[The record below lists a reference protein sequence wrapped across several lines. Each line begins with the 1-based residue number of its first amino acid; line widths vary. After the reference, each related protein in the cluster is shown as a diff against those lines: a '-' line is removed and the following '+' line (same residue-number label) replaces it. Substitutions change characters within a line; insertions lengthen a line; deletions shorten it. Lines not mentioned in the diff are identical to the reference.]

1 MTVSVMCELFC
12 GSFLL
17 FRLSPLNL
25 CGKCCYVDKKEELA
39 EEKEAR
45 HFLFMVVTQHKIGN

>member
-1 MTVSVMCELFC
+1 MTISVMCELFC

-17 FRLSPLNL
+17 LKLSPLNL

-39 EEKEAR
+39 KEKEAR
-45 HFLFMVVTQHKIGN
+45 HFLLIRGHSA

>member
-1 MTVSVMCELFC
+1 MTVNVMCGLFC

-17 FRLSPLNL
+17 LKLSPLNL

-39 EEKEAR
+39 KEKEAR
-45 HFLFMVVTQHKIGN
+45 HFLLIRGHSA